1 MRIWEVTCWRTRVS
15 RPSSRRVFGAE
26 IAQRESRV
34 LKDYTGELEQRN
46 WTNDYVDGD
55 MTIRQ
60 WVACVGGISGD
71 AVGLCLAQSGWAE
84 TNGEAEYFNLICWMR
99 WQAMW

>member
-1 MRIWEVTCWRTRVS
+1 VTCWRTRVS
-15 RPSSRRVFGAE
+15 RPVVPSRVGAE
-26 IAQRESRV
+26 IAQRASRV
-34 LKDYTGELEQRN
+34 LYDYTGELDLRN
-46 WTNDYVDGD
+46 WTNDDVDGD

>member
-1 MRIWEVTCWRTRVS
+1 MWEVTCWRTRVS

-34 LKDYTGELEQRN
+34 SKDYTGELEQRN
-46 WTNDYVDGD
+46 WTNDDVDGD